1 MEWVAYF
8 LILATVFVTF
18 HFILMLGRIP
28 SESMEPTLMVHDWTL
43 GNRLAYNGDGK
54 PERGDIII
62 FDQEEE
68 GTLIK
73 RVIGLPGETVS
84 FVAGKVYIDD
94 ATTGN
99 QTVIDVGAHIVLCR
113 WKIIHLRVDF
123 GILTEKVIAYIRFQE
138 VHIRTEIIIYRCNI
152 TPVFFHLIAIYFLDI
167 SVADQY
173 IRYKVKPVLLSRPFQ
188 NLDQLSAPDNV
199 NTGRNGVG
207 SSHQR
212 FLFKLCDTGIF
223 ILL

>member
-1 MEWVAYF
+1 MSKISCIAARKHDLSGGFANVWDGVLNSYKPRQEGFHMDEQKKQKRKNIMEWVAYF

-84 FVAGKVYIDD
+84 FVAGKVYIDGNPLDESAYLDDSVVTECDETFTVPEDSYFMLGDNREVSLD
-94 ATTGN
+94 ARYWEN
-99 QTVIDVGAHIVLCR
+99 PYISEEDIKCKVLC
-113 WKIIHLRVDF
+113 
-123 GILTEKVIAYIRFQE
+123 VI
-138 VHIRTEIIIYRCNI
+138 
-152 TPVFFHLIAIYFLDI
+152 PFH
-167 SVADQY
+167 
-173 IRYKVKPVLLSRPFQ
+173 
-188 NLDQLSAPDNV
+188 
-199 NTGRNGVG
+199 
-207 SSHQR
+207 
-212 FLFKLCDTGIF
+212 KLPWF
-223 ILL
+223 